1 LSATAKIAAKEIP
14 AMFGKKTNKP
24 QGRIDSLIGA
34 GTSVEGD
41 VTFTGGLRVDGEIKG
56 NVRAADG
63 QPATLVISEHARIE
77 GEISVSHLVING
89 TVIGPVH
96 SSDFLELQ
104 TRARVTG
111 MSSTARSRCIS
122 APWSRAAWCIRVPA
136 KAVELKLAAS
146 N

>member
-1 LSATAKIAAKEIP
+1 
-14 AMFGKKTNKP
+14 MFGKKTNKP

-34 GTSVEGD
+34 GTSLVGD

-56 NVRAADG
+56 NVRGAEG
-63 QPATLVISEHARIE
+63 QPSTLVISEHALIE
-77 GEISVSHLVING
+77 GEIAVSHLVVNG
-89 TVIGPVH
+89 TIIGSVH
-96 SSDFLELQ
+96 SNDFLELQ

-111 MSSTARSRCIS
+111 DVEYSTIEMHLGAVVQGRLVHQGLSG
-122 APWSRAAWCIRVPA
+122 